1 MGLPEIDDIKYIRK
15 KMDLSLRELAK
26 KSGLSVSWI
35 NQVEMKVIKDPSYLK
50 IKKIFDLYEFEKS
63 GNERTAGDICVPEK
77 DMKSCKI
84 GSSVE
89 SANTI
94 MIEKDISQ
102 VPVFEKNVC
111 VGMITDKI
119 ITSFVGSDVSGVKI
133 VEEMLEIAPPRVDVK
148 TPVRSLKR
156 TLDYFDYVL
165 VEKNGYIFGILAR
178 HDLMKLLNEGKPK
191 RKKYH
196 KRN

>member
-63 GNERTAGDICVPEK
+63 GNERTAGSICVPKK

-84 GSSVE
+84 GSSIE
-89 SANTI
+89 SANEI